1 MNTDMDLIKR
11 WPQAVT
17 LDIAVHYERSA
28 PDRRTYRLAP
38 CDRTPLVRV
47 MTPQHCGGPRLNC
60 SE

>member
-47 MTPQHCGGPRLNC
+47 MTPQHRGSPL
-60 SE
+60 EL